1 MEANYAAR
9 LKFKIFNIA
18 IKLFLGGMLFYGG
31 IAKFQNPLPNANA
44 MIEQV
49 KSGKEIALDNDAL
62 MIKNYIFGMQQTN
75 YFWQFLGFAELLAG
89 TLILS
94 QIFSIA
100 GAFVALPL
108 TINIFLFHLFLE
120 TDETGELIMTMTL
133 MLINIWLIMVSYEKW
148 KSILVDKSAIQL
160 QAN

>member
-1 MEANYAAR
+1 MEANYTAG

-31 IAKFQNPLPNANA
+31 IAKFQNPLPKPDSL
-44 MIEQV
+44 IEQV
-49 KSGKEIALDNDAL
+49 KSGQEIAADTDML

-75 YFWQFLGFAELLAG
+75 YFWQFLGFTELFAG

-100 GAFVALPL
+100 GAFIALPL

-120 TDETGELIMTMTL
+120 PGEDGELYLTL
-133 MLINIWLIMVSYEKW
+133 ALLFANIWVVFMAYEKW
-148 KSILVDKSAIQL
+148 KSILVDQSAIQFK
-160 QAN
+160 AN